1 MSLREEFIK
10 KKCKKCND
18 YGYYCCIQPTKEVR
32 CFINWLE
39 KRDEEREKLLSKERQ
54 AKEELLKGIELSKE
68 IIKRYVAFNILLMD
82 EEDKENVKRFD
93 DKLEQLINKHTEK
106 DKEIGDNG
114 KESN

>member
-1 MSLREEFIK
+1 MSLREEFE
-10 KKCKKCND
+10 KKCKKCDD
-18 YGYYCCIQPTKEVR
+18 YGYYRCTQPTKGVR

-93 DKLEQLINKHTEK
+93 DKLEQLINKYTTQK
-106 DKEIGDNG
+106 R
-114 KESN
+114 